1 MKLSL
6 DAVRICLLQKEL
18 FFWVFSWL
26 IVQHEVHHSMSKL
39 LQSDWIDLRK
49 ASTTFAFE
57 HVLVTNLC
65 FIQILIWNPKFN
77 TSFESFGELSEIILY
92 QEGFNLSSCFL
103 IMVYLSP
110 EDSTVQYLMDL

>member
-18 FFWVFSWL
+18 FCWVFSWL
-26 IVQHEVHHSMSKL
+26 IVQHEVHHSMSEL
-39 LQSDWIDLRK
+39 LQSDWIDLGK

-57 HVLVTNLC
+57 YVLVTYLW
-65 FIQILIWNPKFN
+65 FIQILIWNPKCN
-77 TSFESFGELSEIILY
+77 ASFESFGELSEIILY

-103 IMVYLSP
+103 IMIYLSP